1 MQLSEYLIIN
11 RNPSIDNAVNF
22 PFDMGSRYKDEKT
35 LKEITF
41 LIKSEQYK
49 VRIAELLGHIYHLHF
64 VKEGILHA
72 IHSRFS
78 SKVYCSA
85 SLNLFFQEIVNILYT
100 KESCNVS
107 KFGYMLEGDKDFE
120 NFDKKLDV
128 NVPYGS
134 KALSPSDEVLTI
146 LKRVGPEGLL
156 TILNILNRYYYIDI
170 D

>member
-1 MQLSEYLIIN
+1 MQLSEYLSIN
-11 RNPSIDNAVNF
+11 KNPSIFNARNF
-22 PFDMGSRYKDEKT
+22 PFNIGSEFEDDKT

-49 VRIAELLGHIYHLHF
+49 VRVAELLGHIYRLHF
-64 VKEGILHA
+64 VKKGILHA
-72 IHSRFS
+72 IHFRFS

-107 KFGYMLEGDKDFE
+107 KFGYMLEGDINFE

-134 KALSPSDEVLTI
+134 KALSPSNEVLTI

-156 TILNILNRYYYIDI
+156 IILNILKRYYYINI
-170 D
+170 A